1 MGLCSSV
8 CTGGALRTRQDSEK
22 APMDAWRRH
31 LRCSRPPFPCGL
43 GADWVWL
50 GVWPLASCCGDL
62 LPLRGCS
69 GHPSGILA
77 AITVSR
83 HLKVSSAGSAGACEG
98 GPVSPAGRQEPSG
111 PWGPPPTSGRLGHQ
125 PPQHILRGRHPT
137 PLAPGSPVCRVQ
149 TPCRENFRKKDLP
162 WGVSVMPCVFPGS
175 TPASVRLAG
184 RGPADDLTARSP
196 STLRARAAQLSE
208 ELSILHDWVIR
219 RGVVGSGM
227 PPVTKPQVQAG
238 TVSCGLPCL
247 GVGSRRRGRLDRQL
261 ARAQPW
267 AGSQMFPR

>member
-111 PWGPPPTSGRLGHQ
+111 PWGPPPTSGRPDSTAHSTGPSPH
-125 PPQHILRGRHPT
+125 
-137 PLAPGSPVCRVQ
+137 APCSW
-149 TPCRENFRKKDLP
+149 E
-162 WGVSVMPCVFPGS
+162 
-175 TPASVRLAG
+175 
-184 RGPADDLTARSP
+184 
-196 STLRARAAQLSE
+196 
-208 ELSILHDWVIR
+208 
-219 RGVVGSGM
+219 
-227 PPVTKPQVQAG
+227 
-238 TVSCGLPCL
+238 PCL
-247 GVGSRRRGRLDRQL
+247 QGADPLQRELQEKRPSLGSLCNALRVSGINTGERQTRR
-261 ARAQPW
+261 PW
-267 AGSQMFPR
+267 AS